1 MTVPK
6 SLMAYVDSKKVNYS
20 HILHPAAYT
29 AEDVA
34 HSIHCPKHQLAK
46 VIAIHADDRDLLA
59 ILPACD
65 KLDMKSLKRELGS
78 REVTL
83 FSETELKTA
92 FNDCEIGTTPV
103 FGHLYGMDV
112 IASTNLLEDA
122 EIYFN
127 AGTHTDAMKCT
138 LEEFINIEHPVFAQI
153 STLHKDNFVCRDL
166 DY

>member
-1 MTVPK
+1 MPVPK

-34 HSIHCPKHQLAK
+34 HSVHCSKHQLAK
-46 VIAIHADDRDLLA
+46 VIAIHADEKEYLA
-59 ILPACD
+59 VLPASD
-65 KLDMKSLKRELGS
+65 MLDIKSLEKELGAKH
-78 REVTL
+78 VTL
-83 FSETELKTA
+83 FSETELKTT
-92 FNDCEIGTTPV
+92 FQDCEIGTTPI

-138 LEEFINIEHPVFAQI
+138 MDDFIKIEHPQFAKI

-166 DY
+166 EY

>member
-6 SLMAYVDSKKVNYS
+6 KLTAYVDSKKVKYS

-46 VIAIHADDRDLLA
+46 VIAIHADDREYLA
-59 ILPACD
+59 ILPASD
-65 KLDMKSLKRELGS
+65 KLDIANLEMELGAKH
-78 REVTL
+78 VTL
-83 FSETELKTA
+83 FSETELKTT
-92 FNDCEIGTTPV
+92 FSDCEIGTTPI
-103 FGHLYGMDV
+103 FGHLYGMDI
-112 IASTNLLEDA
+112 IASTSLLEDS

-127 AGTHTDAMKCT
+127 AGTHTDAMKCS
-138 LEEFINIEHPVFAQI
+138 LEDFIRIERPVFANI
-153 STLHKDNFVCRDL
+153 SNLHKDNFVCKDL